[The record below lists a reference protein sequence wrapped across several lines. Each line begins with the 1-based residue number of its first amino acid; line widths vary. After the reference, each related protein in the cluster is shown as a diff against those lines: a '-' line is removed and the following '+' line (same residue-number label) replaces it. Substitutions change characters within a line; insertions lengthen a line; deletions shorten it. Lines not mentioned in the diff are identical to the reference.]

1 LGRLSPKKP
10 SLIFYNDTMSEKVK
24 VKLFA
29 QISEIA
35 GRKELL
41 LEGETVAEVIDELV
55 KEVPELEDEL
65 FKEEQNELSEDI
77 IVLKE
82 GRNIN
87 YLNGL
92 QSEVGKGDNIS
103 IFPVVGGG

>member
-1 LGRLSPKKP
+1 
-10 SLIFYNDTMSEKVK
+10 M
-24 VKLFA
+24 FA

-35 GRKELL
+35 GRKELS
-41 LEGETVAEVIDELV
+41 LEGKTVAEVIDELV

-77 IVLKE
+77 IVLKD

-92 QSEVGKGDNIS
+92 QSEVEEGDKIS

>member
-1 LGRLSPKKP
+1 
-10 SLIFYNDTMSEKVK
+10 MSEKVK